1 MAQKN
6 FADAMNQIVNGTN
19 GLKTQIN
26 TKADKYSPALTG
38 TPTAPT
44 ADNDTDSGQIATT
57 EFCQNLIRRLCG
69 VDTKTIALLADLADA
84 LLNQPDF
91 RDAVVTVLGNK
102 LDKTDAA
109 NTYLGKTAT
118 AAAASKVTGGTVQL
132 TGSVTGSGTFNS
144 AGNVSITTSGG
155 GTTTT
160 LYGYTGSSTTGGM
173 TQKAITDALNN
184 KADSSTVNSLQSTVN
199 ELPHFQTNWQNTS
212 KNIYYEYTDKNGNLC
227 KTTMGGNGASGLY
240 IESFSDGSY
249 KFYTL
254 LAISPTQAEI
264 KFREADSI
272 ISYTFKSDG
281 IYLGSTKITN

>member
-19 GLKTQIN
+19 GLKKQID

-44 ADNDTDSGQIATT
+44 ADNDTDSAQIATT

-109 NTYLGKTAT
+109 TTYAT
-118 AAAASKVTGGTVQL
+118 KAEL
-132 TGSVTGSGTFNS
+132 N
-144 AGNVSITTSGG
+144 NVSIDTSNLAKLTDDNDFTAKNNFDGKTIFEGEVELNGNVEIDQTLNITAYSTFNQTKINMYNPNGDGG
-155 GTTTT
+155 LTIM
-160 LYGYTGSSTTGGM
+160 SQPKWSTTAGSNPGYAELRY
-173 TQKAITDALNN
+173 T
-184 KADSSTVNSLQSTVN
+184 SSAGYAYINFNSD
-199 ELPHFQTNWQNTS
+199 E
-212 KNIYYEYTDKNGNLC
+212 
-227 KTTMGGNGASGLY
+227 
-240 IESFSDGSY
+240 
-249 KFYTL
+249 
-254 LAISPTQAEI
+254 AEI
-264 KFREADSI
+264 CVGSTR
-272 ISYTFKSDG
+272 YYFKSDG
-281 IYLGSTKITN
+281 IYKGSTKIA